1 MAYKCPRCGG
11 PVQRGS
17 GTAAGVTG
25 GAVGAM
31 LYAAFGPLL
40 CKDCGTVSRSEFPA
54 EDRRR
59 MLLGSIGLVLTVVV
73 LLVALLVLLVLLSRR

>member
-1 MAYKCPRCGG
+1 MAYKCPRCGA
-11 PVQRGS
+11 PVQRGNS
-17 GTAAGVTG
+17 AAAGVTG

-31 LYAAFGPLL
+31 LYAAFGPPQ
-40 CKDCGTVSRSEFPA
+40 CKGCGTVPRSEFPA

-73 LLVALLVLLVLLSRR
+73 LLVALIVLLVMLSRR